1 MQSFEIILNSSSDL
15 PDEMEFI
22 YSLPSRANSEELP
35 VVRAWCNN
43 QSLEIMST
51 FYSQKTYEGPDV
63 KHIPTLL
70 KVIQMEGLVQ
80 FMETYVKLPFFWLQ

>member
-1 MQSFEIILNSSSDL
+1 MQSFEIILKDFSDL
-15 PDEMEFI
+15 SDQMEFI

-51 FYSQKTYEGPDV
+51 YYTRTYHRLEV

-70 KVIQMEGLVQ
+70 KVIQMEGLEQ
-80 FMETYVKLPFFWLQ
+80 FINT

>member
-1 MQSFEIILNSSSDL
+1 MNQSFEIILNSSYDL
-15 PDEMEFI
+15 PDQMEFI

-51 FYSQKTYEGPDV
+51 YYTRTYYGVDV

-80 FMETYVKLPFFWLQ
+80 FTKM